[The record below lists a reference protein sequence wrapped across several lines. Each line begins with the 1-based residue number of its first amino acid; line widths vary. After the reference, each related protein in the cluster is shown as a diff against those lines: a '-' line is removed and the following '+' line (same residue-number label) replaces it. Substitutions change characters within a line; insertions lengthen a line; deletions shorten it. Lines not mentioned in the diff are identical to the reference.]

1 LFSKFSGSVYLFV
14 IPGILLLNNLN
25 RLKPETTTK
34 IPPEEESVIRKAQQ
48 DPQQFRVVYE
58 RYYVPIFRFILHRV
72 GDKEIT
78 ADLTSQVFLK
88 ALQKLHQFTFR
99 GFPFSSWIYRIAA
112 NECNDFF
119 RKNKR
124 SRMVVLE
131 EKHAELLYEE
141 MFGNEVLNE
150 LKAKLPL
157 ILERLDT
164 LEIQYIELRF
174 LEDRPFKEVAEI
186 IGVSENY
193 AKVKTY
199 RILDKM
205 RNMFLRK

>member
-1 LFSKFSGSVYLFV
+1 
-14 IPGILLLNNLN
+14 
-25 RLKPETTTK
+25 LKPETTIK
-34 IPPEEESVIRKAQQ
+34 IPPEEEIIIRKAQQ
-48 DPQQFRVVYE
+48 DPQAFRAVYE
-58 RYYVPIFRFILHRV
+58 RYYVPIFRFILQRV

-88 ALQKLHQFTFR
+88 SLQKLHQFTFR

-119 RKNKR
+119 RKSKR

-157 ILERLDT
+157 ILERLDS
-164 LEIQYIELRF
+164 LEIQFIELRF

-205 RNMFLRK
+205 KNMFLRK